1 MAVKAIIFDK
11 DGTLIDFDSFWISV
25 SVEVIKD
32 LTDRFE
38 MNDIPVCDFLEAI
51 GVKDGVSDIDGV
63 LCKGTYEEIA
73 EAFLNVAKKHGHD
86 LDLSEMSPFVT
97 QSYNKNSRF
106 GDVRGTCDNLR
117 GVLESLKEY
126 GIRLFV
132 VTTDNPEITSLCLEK
147 LGVSDL
153 FEKVFTDDGIIPP
166 KPDPSCAFKIS
177 EEYSIDLSDI
187 IMVGDTMTDVRF
199 AKNAGI
205 RVISVGANEENRK
218 RLASY
223 ADFVFGDVSCIP
235 DLVFGGSL

>member
-32 LTDRFE
+32 LKNRFDQ
-38 MNDIPVCDFLEAI
+38 NDVPVCDFLEAI

-73 EAFLNVAKKHGHD
+73 EAFLKVAKKHDHD

-97 QSYNKNSRF
+97 QSYNKNSRL

-153 FEKVFTDDGIIPP
+153 FEKVFTDDGITPP

-235 DLVFGGSL
+235 DLVFGGRL